1 MNRFYSHAILATAAA
16 LLGSTALAT
25 DFFVQPLKPGPVA
38 GTPLGA
44 VTIQAT
50 PDEEARGDR
59 ANRKTRSAQRWYL
72 LRRGAQTRT
81 RSGTQEPAQSAE
93 PAPGESSG
101 SFTVIDSSGIKWV
114 SPRRPLTRSE
124 RRITSERPVT
134 SGGGD
139 TGTSGSREG
148 EGSATQPGSTSP
160 TAPTTGGQ
168 APAPTPAPAPVA
180 PGGSAPAAVTG
191 KTWPSVGNLL
201 ASGQVKG
208 GDRIFLLDGYHG
220 PISIKGYRFSS
231 PVVIAPMSGAVAH
244 ADSITVRDSSNIVFQ
259 GLKVWATSANAGT
272 GALIRSYPDT
282 SNLAFVDL
290 DVRAVSDSGNY
301 LQWTQSEW
309 LANQRNGLY
318 IDGNSMTI
326 ARNRVTGIYHGIQSL
341 ADNALVEDNI
351 VDGFSGDGMRA
362 NGDDTIV
369 RGNRVQNCFQING
382 NHADGFQSF
391 SVGSNG
397 KPGTGTVRN
406 MTIENN
412 KIIEWVANTSNPL
425 RCKLQ
430 GLSMFDGMYDGFTI
444 RNNLIVSRAY
454 HGITMNGAL
463 NSVIV
468 NNTVVNINGTS
479 DNWPWIRLSPHKN
492 GTPSQNVMVANNL
505 VNGNKVSTNAQR
517 GILETNNVIVRNHAS
532 QFVDFKGLDFRLS
545 SSQAAGVDAGDPQ
558 YAPPRDLT
566 GASRPQGKAPD
577 AGAYESF

>member
-1 MNRFYSHAILATAAA
+1 MKRFCSHAMLATAAA

-38 GTPLGA
+38 GTPLGV
-44 VTIQAT
+44 VTLQASLDAT
-50 PDEEARGDR
+50 PADEDVK
-59 ANRKTRSAQRWYL
+59 RKKRRAQRWYL
-72 LRRGAQTRT
+72 LRRGTQSDTRT
-81 RSGTQEPAQSAE
+81 DTEGATQPADSSTNG
-93 PAPGESSG
+93 GEG
-101 SFTVIDSSGIKWV
+101 SVTIIDSSGAKWV
-114 SPRRPLTRSE
+114 SPRKTMTRRE
-124 RRITSERPVT
+124 RRIATETPVT
-134 SGGGD
+134 SGGND
-139 TGTSGSREG
+139 TGTSASQGT
-148 EGSATQPGSTSP
+148 EGSATQPGTTSP
-160 TAPTTGGQ
+160 SAPTTGGQ
-168 APAPTPAPAPVA
+168 APAPTPVA
-180 PGGSAPAAVTG
+180 PSGSAPTAVTG

-220 PISIKGYRFSS
+220 PITIKGYKFAS
-231 PVVIAPMSGAVAH
+231 PVVIAPMAGAVAH
-244 ADSITVRDSSNIVFQ
+244 VDSITVRDSSNIVFQ
-259 GLKVWATSANAGT
+259 GLKVWATSVNAGT

-282 SNLAFVDL
+282 SNLAFIDL
-290 DVRAVSDSGNY
+290 DVRAVPDSGNY

-318 IDGNSMTI
+318 IDGNTMTI

-351 VDGFSGDGMRA
+351 VDGFSGDGLRA

-369 RGNRVQNCFQING
+369 RGNKVQNCFQING

-391 SVGSNG
+391 SIGANG

-412 KIIEWVANTSNPL
+412 KIVEWVASRSNPL

-463 NSVIV
+463 NSMIV
-468 NNTVVNINGTS
+468 NNTVVNIDGTS

-492 GTPSQNVMVANNL
+492 GTPSQNVTVANNL

-517 GILETNNVIVRNHAS
+517 GIVETNNVIVRNHAS
-532 QFVDFKGLDFRLS
+532 QFVDFKGLDFGLS
-545 SSQAAGVDAGDPQ
+545 NPQAAGVDAGDPQ
-558 YAPPRDLT
+558 YAPPKDIT
-566 GASRPQGKAPD
+566 GASRPLGKAPD